1 MDGVLVT
8 APRARWGRTEPR
20 AGTRRRRP
28 NCRASSACMELL
40 DGSVVKTV
48 TAARLLLRNPPAK
61 EQNTNAVGAAARA
74 APPNGR
80 WGTRPARLMRA
91 WASRPCKPNAPLF
104 PCSAPAAHC
113 GHGHAATAAG
123 ERGNAAAQA
132 WPWGSRAAHQ
142 TRGGRPPI
150 LPLPRPLPALAQ
162 KSPAP
167 IAGRGGARL
176 GKRRLVRALRIHF
189 W

>member
-8 APRARWGRTEPR
+8 APRAGRRIADGALARDVAAPTAARLAR
-20 AGTRRRRP
+20 AP
-28 NCRASSACMELL
+28 VVL
-40 DGSVVKTV
+40 DGWVVKTV

-61 EQNTNAVGAAARA
+61 EQNTNAVRAAARA

-91 WASRPCKPNAPLF
+91 WASRPCRPNARLF

-132 WPWGSRAAHQ
+132 WPWGSRAAQQ
-142 TRGGRPPI
+142 TRGGRPPN
-150 LPLPRPLPALAQ
+150 LPLPLPLPALAR
-162 KSPAP
+162 KSYAP
-167 IAGRGGARL
+167 IAGRGEARL
-176 GKRRLVRALRIHF
+176 AKRRLVRALRIHLR
-189 W
+189 